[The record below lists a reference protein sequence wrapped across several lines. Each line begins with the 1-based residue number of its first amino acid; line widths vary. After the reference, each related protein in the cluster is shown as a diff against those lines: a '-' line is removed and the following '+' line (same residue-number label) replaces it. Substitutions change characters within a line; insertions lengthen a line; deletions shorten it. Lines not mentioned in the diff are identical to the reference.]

1 MLGFDLPAFGAN
13 FSSTPARMGT
23 FSKQCSICSNRDV
36 AEVVNRMLAE
46 KIACKTIAAHFHNT
60 PSKSS
65 IHRHS
70 QNCVARE
77 KASMV
82 FQDGDDLFAYYADF
96 PGQPPPP
103 ETLALIE
110 ARRARLRPRAR
121 IFLVCITYEAAPSPE
136 TLAEIKA
143 FHERAAAA
151 SRHPESEIAA
161 VAESEIPPEN

>member
-1 MLGFDLPAFGAN
+1 
-13 FSSTPARMGT
+13 MGT

-46 KIACKTIAAHFHNT
+46 KVACKTIAAHFHNT

-65 IHRHS
+65 IHSHS

-82 FQDGDDLFAYYADF
+82 FQDGDDLFPYYPDF
-96 PGQPPPP
+96 SGQAIPP

-110 ARRARLRPRAR
+110 ARQKKLRPRAK
-121 IFLVCITYEAAPSPE
+121 IFLIEITYSDPPSPE
-136 TLAEIKA
+136 ALAEIKA
-143 FHERAAAA
+143 FHERTTQN
-151 SRHPESEIAA
+151 IAA
-161 VAESEIPPEN
+161 DKITADQKLVATIATETDHDPTTQN